1 MDLILAF
8 QYLIVG
14 VIVAAG
20 LFIGKFL
27 VRISPEEIRPG
38 KRYLIQLQKILFI
51 LLLLVFGVT
60 MGSTAMRVIVII
72 VLAYF
77 LYTLKR
83 NNIHDSNNY
92 YLLYTAIGL
101 FLGFTLWN
109 FYIYPA
115 FLSFLIGI
123 PTAALNHK
131 KKLNVFV
138 KLFAV
143 FFIFYIASFL
153 VYNLFVI

>member
-8 QYLIVG
+8 QYIIVG
-14 VIVAAG
+14 MIVSAG

-27 VRISPEEIRPG
+27 VMISPEEIRPG
-38 KRYLIQLQKILFI
+38 KKYLIQLQKILFI
-51 LLLLVFGVT
+51 LLLLVVGIT
-60 MGSTAMRVIVII
+60 IGSIIMRIIVIL

-77 LYTLKR
+77 LYTLKG

-101 FLGFTLWN
+101 FLGFISWN
-109 FYIYPA
+109 FLIYSA

-123 PTAALNHK
+123 PTAALNYK

-138 KLFAV
+138 KLFIV
-143 FFIFYIASFL
+143 FFIFYITSFL
-153 VYNLFVI
+153 VYNLLVI